1 MVSRILTNSS
11 KEFYLQ
17 LIINEEYNSESNSQ
31 ELNIQEYLENNE
43 ELLQYTHAFG
53 DLMIKILANMYTM
66 RMNNLSYYVKHYIN
80 SDHVED
86 PYLTDCIDALR
97 WLCSTINDKKEE
109 VLPEDLLSEALNY
122 RARLVSNMFPK
133 R

>member
-1 MVSRILTNSS
+1 MNTHNEDSNKPS
-11 KEFYLQ
+11 LQ

-66 RMNNLSYYVKHYIN
+66 RMSNLSYYVKHYIN

>member
-1 MVSRILTNSS
+1 MNTHNEDSNKPS
-11 KEFYLQ
+11 LQ

-66 RMNNLSYYVKHYIN
+66 RMNNLSYYVKNYIN
-80 SDHVED
+80 SDRVED

-109 VLPEDLLSEALNY
+109 VLPENLLSEALNY